1 MSDFKIKVTADLDTS
16 QVEAKLMALQNR
28 KITIQA
34 NANGLS
40 NMNNSLQQI
49 QNNANNVSASLKGIA
64 TTKLKVDALNFLKNQ
79 TENAVR
85 SVTDL
90 NKAMTLVDMTMSNM
104 SGSSLYSLKQQSLS
118 MAKDLSATT
127 KTVTDAF
134 TIYANENESVS
145 SMLNKAQP
153 TVLLSAASG
162 MSSSSSADA
171 IQGILNQFNLS
182 EDQAMHVADTVEK
195 LSSEIALDFSKGCDT
210 ISQSIA
216 TSGSV
221 VNEAGM
227 SFEKYAALVSTTA
240 EKTRVSGSK
249 IGNAFKTIFSRIS
262 RSKDGLTTD
271 AEMSDAEAALKSV
284 GVSVR
289 GADGDLRDI
298 SDTLDDLNKV
308 CIMQ

>member
-16 QVEAKLMALQNR
+16 QVEAKLMALKNR

-34 NANGLS
+34 NANGNGLS

-49 QNNANNVSASLKGIA
+49 QNNANNVAASLKGIA
-64 TTKLKVDALNFLKNQ
+64 TTKLKVDTLNFLKNQ

-90 NKAMTLVDMTMSNM
+90 NKAMTMSNM

-162 MSSSSSADA
+162 MSSSPSADA

-182 EDQAMHVADTVEK
+182 EDQEMHVADTIEK
-195 LSSEIALDFSKGCDT
+195 LSSEIA
-210 ISQSIA
+210 
-216 TSGSV
+216 
-221 VNEAGM
+221 
-227 SFEKYAALVSTTA
+227 
-240 EKTRVSGSK
+240 
-249 IGNAFKTIFSRIS
+249 
-262 RSKDGLTTD
+262 
-271 AEMSDAEAALKSV
+271 
-284 GVSVR
+284 
-289 GADGDLRDI
+289 
-298 SDTLDDLNKV
+298 
-308 CIMQ
+308 

>member
-34 NANGLS
+34 NANGNGLS

-134 TIYANENESVS
+134 TIYANENES

-182 EDQAMHVADTVEK
+182 EDQEMHVADTIEK
-195 LSSEIALDFSKGCDT
+195 LSSEIA
-210 ISQSIA
+210 
-216 TSGSV
+216 
-221 VNEAGM
+221 
-227 SFEKYAALVSTTA
+227 
-240 EKTRVSGSK
+240 
-249 IGNAFKTIFSRIS
+249 
-262 RSKDGLTTD
+262 
-271 AEMSDAEAALKSV
+271 
-284 GVSVR
+284 
-289 GADGDLRDI
+289 
-298 SDTLDDLNKV
+298 
-308 CIMQ
+308 